1 MAQPKHVRTLK
12 AKRSARILPILVKLT
27 EAGQSTA
34 ADLGISPVEAHGL
47 AKEGLIRP
55 VAKVETGQRGRP
67 ALVYK
72 ATDKAQK
79 RVKRAQ
85 S

>member
-12 AKRSARILPILVKLT
+12 AKRSARILPYLVQLA
-27 EAGQSTA
+27 EYDTA
-34 ADLGISPVEAHGL
+34 TAQEIGITAVDAHGL

-55 VAKVETGQRGRP
+55 VAKVQTGQRGRP
-67 ALVYK
+67 ALQYRL
-72 ATDKAQK
+72 TDKGRK
-79 RVKRAQ
+79 RVKRA